1 MIIVDSSFRILKEIK
16 YYCRKLSSDFVKALY
31 FFANF
36 VDDAQ
41 KKAGEK
47 MFLINYKF
55 CVIFA

>member
-1 MIIVDSSFRILKEIK
+1 MIIIDSLFRILKEIK
-16 YYCRKLSSDFVKALY
+16 YYCRKLSSDFVKAVH
-31 FFANF
+31 FFAIF

-41 KKAGEK
+41 KKAGKK